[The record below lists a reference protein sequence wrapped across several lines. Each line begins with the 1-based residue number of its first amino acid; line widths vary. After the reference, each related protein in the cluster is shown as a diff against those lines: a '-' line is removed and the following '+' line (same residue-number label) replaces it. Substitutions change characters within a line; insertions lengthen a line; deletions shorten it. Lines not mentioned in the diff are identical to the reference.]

1 MQNLAVIDE
10 PAVASA
16 ILDPVRSQILAALRT
31 PGSATT
37 VADQLGLTRQKVNY
51 HLRTLESHG
60 LVRLVEERPRRGLT
74 ERIMVA
80 SARSYL
86 VSPSVLNQS
95 TTEPPTSDRLSAD
108 YLLATAA
115 RTIREVAELAELA
128 RKADKTLATLTID
141 ADVRFSS
148 AADRAAFTAELTEV
162 VTALV
167 AKYHDNDIP
176 DGRWHRL
183 AVTAHPRPAPH
194 ISTLKETSQ

>member
-10 PAVASA
+10 PSVASV
-16 ILDPVRSQILAALRT
+16 ILDPVRSQILATLRT

-37 VADQLGLTRQKVNY
+37 VAQQLGLTRQKVNY
-51 HLRTLESHG
+51 HLRTLEMHE
-60 LVRLVEERPRRGLT
+60 LVHLVEERPRRGLT

-86 VSPSVLNQS
+86 VSPSVLSNS
-95 TTEPPTSDRLSAD
+95 DAEPATSDRLSTD

-115 RTIREVAELAELA
+115 RTIREVAELRQLA
-128 RKADKTLATLTID
+128 KRANKTLPTLTVD
-141 ADVRFSS
+141 ADIRFGS
-148 AADRAAFTAELTEV
+148 AADRASFTAELSEV

-167 AKYHDNDIP
+167 AKYHDD
-176 DGRWHRL
+176 DTTGGRWHRL

-194 ISTLKETSQ
+194 ILNPKET